1 MIGCF
6 RY

>member
-6 RY
+6 LT